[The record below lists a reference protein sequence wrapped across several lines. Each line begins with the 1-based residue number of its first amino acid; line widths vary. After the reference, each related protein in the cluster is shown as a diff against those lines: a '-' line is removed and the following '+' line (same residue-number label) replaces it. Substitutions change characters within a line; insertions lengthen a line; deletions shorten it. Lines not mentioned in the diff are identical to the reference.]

1 MRKFGASLLLQ
12 QNLAPGGCRGEIAE
26 IGELLR
32 LGAPL
37 TGIPAEPYWG
47 ACRSSLVV
55 FICLVLPPSSPS
67 PITLPNRGPAARR
80 MMGAHLLIGPACSPP
95 IRLTHRAPCPQR
107 PGWAGGGSPDPSPCP
122 LRALATQPQTCFSSG
137 TQRCSPSDALAQ
149 ESGCSCLTRAPGLL
163 WGRFKEFSETS

>member
-67 PITLPNRGPAARR
+67 PITLPNHGPAARR
-80 MMGAHLLIGPACSPP
+80 TDGCPPADRTCMQCPP
-95 IRLTHRAPCPQR
+95 GAPCPQR
-107 PGWAGGGSPDPSPCP
+107 PVWAGGGSPDPSPCP

>member
-12 QNLAPGGCRGEIAE
+12 QNLAPGGAGGKLQKLGNFSGWGPLSRVSQQSRTGEPA
-26 IGELLR
+26 GAAWWCLSAWCCLLPHPAPSRCQTMAQR
-32 LGAPL
+32 LAG
-37 TGIPAEPYWG
+37 
-47 ACRSSLVV
+47 R
-55 FICLVLPPSSPS
+55 
-67 PITLPNRGPAARR
+67 
-80 MMGAHLLIGPACSPP
+80 MGAHLLIGPACSPP